1 MARSSG
7 SGKKARTFPAKRDS
21 YKPSQAEKSEA
32 RRNTKEEAVVTTANR
47 NYTFK
52 EVEPLNFIQGEYLDA
67 IKHNDIVFGI
77 GSAGTGKT
85 FIAASYAASEL
96 FHRRID
102 KVILTRPNVET
113 GRGLG
118 FLPGTLEE
126 KYAPYLLP
134 FDSIFTKALGKGF
147 YEYCLKNKD
156 IEPTPLGFLRGTTF
170 DNCIV
175 LVDEAQNCSKEE
187 MKMLLSRIGKNCKM
201 ILSGDTEQSD
211 IPNSGLED
219 AVTRLDG
226 ISGIEVI
233 EFLDEDIVR
242 SAICKKIIMAYRD

>member
-7 SGKKARTFPAKRDS
+7 KKARS
-21 YKPSQAEKSEA
+21 YPTKPTQAEKSQA
-32 RRNTKEEAVVTTANR
+32 RRETKVETGFQTNH
-47 NYTFK
+47 TFK
-52 EVEPLNFIQGEYLDA
+52 EVVPLNFIQGEYLEA
-67 IKHNDIVFGI
+67 IKYNEVIFGV

-85 FIAASYAASEL
+85 FIAASFAASEL
-96 FHRRID
+96 FHRRVNKI
-102 KVILTRPNVET
+102 ILTRPNVET

-134 FDSIFTKALGKGF
+134 FDAIFSKALGKGF
-147 YEYCLKNKD
+147 YEYALRNKD

-175 LVDEAQNCSKEE
+175 LVDEAQNCTQEE

-201 ILSGDTEQSD
+201 IISGDTEQAD
-211 IPNSGLED
+211 IPDSGLDD
-219 AVTRLDG
+219 AIRRLNG

-242 SAICKKIIMAYRD
+242 SKMCKQIIMAYRNN

>member
-1 MARSSG
+1 MARN
-7 SGKKARTFPAKRDS
+7 SGKTHRTFPAKKS
-21 YKPSQAEKSEA
+21 ASISQHEKSRLRTEKQA
-32 RRNTKEEAVVTTANR
+32 GNSEPQPQR

-52 EVEPLNFIQGEYLDA
+52 DVQPLNSVQADYLRA
-67 IKHNDIVFGI
+67 IENSDVIFGI

-85 FIAASYAASEL
+85 FIAANYAAREL
-96 FHRRID
+96 YYKRVS

-134 FDSIFTKALGKGF
+134 FDSIFTRALGKGF
-147 YEYCLKNKD
+147 YEYSLKSKD

-170 DNCIV
+170 DDCVV
-175 LVDEAQNCSKEE
+175 LVDEAQNCTREE

-201 ILSGDTEQSD
+201 IFSGDTEQAD
-211 IPNSGLED
+211 IQDSGLED
-219 AVTRLDG
+219 AVDRLEG
-226 ISGIEVI
+226 IPGIEVV

-242 SAICKKIIMAYRD
+242 SKMCKQIIMAYRN

>member
-7 SGKKARTFPAKRDS
+7 KKARSQQVYAERPT
-21 YKPSQAEKSEA
+21 QAEKLEA
-32 RRNTKEEAVVTTANR
+32 RHKGAN
-47 NYTFK
+47 NPK
-52 EVEPLNFIQGEYLDA
+52 DVEPLNYIQGEYLEA
-67 IKHNDIVFGI
+67 IRSNDVIFGI

-85 FIAASYAASEL
+85 YIAASYAASEL
-96 FHRRID
+96 FYKRVSKI
-102 KVILTRPNVET
+102 ILTRPNVEV

-134 FDSIFTKALGKGF
+134 FDSIFTKVLGKGF
-147 YEYCLKNKD
+147 YEYALKNKD

-175 LVDEAQNCSKEE
+175 LVDEAQNCTKEE
-187 MKMLLSRIGKNCKM
+187 MKMILSRIGKNCKM
-201 ILSGDTEQSD
+201 IFSGDTEQSD
-211 IPNSGLED
+211 IQDSGLED
-219 AVTRLDG
+219 AVDRLEG
-226 ISGIEVI
+226 VPGIEVV

-242 SAICKKIIMAYRD
+242 SAMCKRIIMAYRN

>member
-7 SGKKARTFPAKRDS
+7 KKARNYDNNA
-21 YKPSQAEKSEA
+21 SQAQKLEA
-32 RRNTKEEAVVTTANR
+32 RHQNVPHHG
-47 NYTFK
+47 NYTLK
-52 EVEPLNFIQGEYLDA
+52 EVEPLNYIQGEYLEA
-67 IKHNDIVFGI
+67 IKHNDVIFGI

-85 FIAASYAASEL
+85 YIAANYAASEL
-96 FHRRID
+96 FHRRVNKI
-102 KVILTRPNVET
+102 ILTRPNVEV

-126 KYAPYLLP
+126 KFVPYLLP

-147 YEYCLKNKD
+147 YEYALKNKD

-175 LVDEAQNCSKEE
+175 LIDEAQNCTREE
-187 MKMLLSRIGKNCKM
+187 MKMMLSRIGKNCKM
-201 ILSGDTEQSD
+201 IFSGDTEQSD
-211 IPNSGLED
+211 IGNDSGLED
-219 AVTRLDG
+219 AVNRLEG
-226 ISGIEVI
+226 ISGIEVV

-242 SAICKKIIMAYRD
+242 SAMCKKIIMAYRN

>member
-96 FHRRID
+96 FHRRVD

-219 AVTRLDG
+219 AVTRLEG

>member
-1 MARSSG
+1 MARN
-7 SGKKARTFPAKRDS
+7 SGKLHRTFPAKKS
-21 YKPSQAEKSEA
+21 ASISQQEKSRLRSAEQS
-32 RRNTKEEAVVTTANR
+32 NIVELHPHR
-47 NYTFK
+47 NYSFK
-52 EVEPLNFIQGEYLDA
+52 DISPLNSIQSDYLDA
-67 IKHNDIVFGI
+67 IESNDVIFGI

-85 FIAASYAASEL
+85 FIAANYAAREL
-96 FHRRID
+96 YYKRVS

-134 FDSIFTKALGKGF
+134 FDAIFSRALGKGF
-147 YEYCLKNKD
+147 YEYCLRSKD

-170 DNCIV
+170 DDCIV
-175 LVDEAQNCSKEE
+175 LVDEAQNCTREE

-201 ILSGDTEQSD
+201 IFSGDTEQAD
-211 IPNSGLED
+211 IHDSGLED
-219 AVTRLDG
+219 AVDRLEGIDG
-226 ISGIEVI
+226 IEIV

-242 SAICKKIIMAYRD
+242 SKMCKQIIMAYRN

>member
-1 MARSSG
+1 MARN
-7 SGKKARTFPAKRDS
+7 SGKGQRSFPAKKER
-21 YKPSQAEKSEA
+21 KPTQEEKSLA
-32 RRNTKEEAVVTTANR
+32 RRSSREGS
-47 NYTFK
+47 YTPQFAFK
-52 EVEPLNFIQGEYLDA
+52 EVEPLNFIQGEYLEA
-67 IKHNDIVFGI
+67 IHNNDVIFGI

-102 KVILTRPNVET
+102 KVVLTRPNVET

-147 YEYCLKNKD
+147 YEYCLSKKD

-175 LVDEAQNCSKEE
+175 LVDEAQNCTREE

-201 ILSGDTEQSD
+201 IFSGDTEQSD
-211 IPNSGLED
+211 IGNDSGLQD
-219 AVTRLDG
+219 AVNRLQG
-226 ISGIEVI
+226 IDGIEVI

-242 SAICKKIIMAYRD
+242 SKMCKAIIMAYRNN

>member
-7 SGKKARTFPAKRDS
+7 KTQRSFPAKKTS
-21 YKPSQAEKSEA
+21 ASQADKSRA
-32 RRNTKEEAVVTTANR
+32 RSDRENSETQQCYRNDD
-47 NYTFK
+47 FK
-52 EVEPLNFIQGEYLDA
+52 EIVPLNFIQSEYLEA
-67 IKHNDIVFGI
+67 IKSNDIIFGI

-96 FHRRID
+96 FHRRVK

-134 FDSIFTKALGKGF
+134 FDAIFSKALGSGF

-211 IPNSGLED
+211 IPNSGLND
-219 AVTRLDG
+219 AVSRLEG
-226 ISGIEVI
+226 IQGIEVI

-242 SAICKKIIMAYRD
+242 SKMCKAIIMAYRD

>member
-1 MARSSG
+1 MARN
-7 SGKKARTFPAKRDS
+7 SGKSSRSFPAKKQS
-21 YKPSQAEKSEA
+21 YRLSQEEKSQE
-32 RRNTKEEAVVTTANR
+32 RKKSKEVDYTP
-47 NYTFK
+47 NYNFK
-52 EVEPLNFIQGEYLDA
+52 EVEPMNYIQGEYLEA
-67 IKHNDIVFGI
+67 IKSNDVIFGI

-85 FIAASYAASEL
+85 FIAAMYAASQL
-96 FHRRID
+96 FHRRVE

-126 KYAPYLLP
+126 KYAPFLLP
-134 FDSIFTKALGKGF
+134 FDSIFNKALGKGF

-175 LVDEAQNCSKEE
+175 LVDEAQNCTREE

-201 ILSGDTEQSD
+201 IFSGDTEQSD
-211 IPNSGLED
+211 IGQDSGLED
-219 AVTRLDG
+219 AVNRLEG
-226 ISGIEVI
+226 ISGIEIV

-242 SAICKKIIMAYRD
+242 SKMCKAIIMAYRN

>member
-7 SGKKARTFPAKRDS
+7 SGKKERNFPAKRTS
-21 YKPSQAEKSEA
+21 YNTSQ
-32 RRNTKEEAVVTTANR
+32 TVKEYAILSQQDTYGYKD
-47 NYTFK
+47 NYKFK
-52 EVEPLNFIQGEYLDA
+52 EVEPLNFIQGEYLEA
-67 IKHNDIVFGI
+67 IRYNDIIFGI

-85 FIAASYAASEL
+85 YIAASYAASEL
-96 FHRRID
+96 FHRRVS

-118 FLPGTLEE
+118 FLPGTLDE

-134 FDSIFTKALGKGF
+134 FDDIFSKALGRGF
-147 YEYCLKNKD
+147 YEYALKNKD

-175 LVDEAQNCSKEE
+175 LVDEAQNCTKDE

-201 ILSGDTEQSD
+201 IISGDTEQTD
-211 IPNSGLED
+211 IYYSGLGD
-219 AVTRLDG
+219 AVNRLTG
-226 ISGIEVI
+226 ISGIEIV

-242 SAICKKIIMAYRD
+242 SNMCKQIIMAYRD

>member
-1 MARSSG
+1 MARSSN
-7 SGKKARTFPAKRDS
+7 SGKKSRRES
-21 YKPSQAEKSEA
+21 YRPSQEEKLQA
-32 RRNTKEEAVVTTANR
+32 RRSLGMDEAVQPPYA
-47 NYTFK
+47 FK
-52 EVEPLNFIQGEYLDA
+52 EVQPLNFIQGEYLEA
-67 IKHNDIVFGI
+67 IKSNDIIFGI

-85 FIAASYAASEL
+85 FIAASYAASQL
-96 FHRRID
+96 YHRKVDR
-102 KVILTRPNVET
+102 VILTRPNVET

-134 FDSIFTKALGKGF
+134 FDAIFTKALGKGF

-156 IEPTPLGFLRGTTF
+156 IEPTPLGFLRGSTF

-175 LVDEAQNCSKEE
+175 LVDEAQNCTKEE

-201 ILSGDTEQSD
+201 ILSGDECQSD
-211 IPNSGLED
+211 IGEASGLMD
-219 AVTRLDG
+219 AVERLEG
-226 ISGIEVI
+226 IPGIEII

-242 SAICKKIIMAYRD
+242 SEICKRIIMAYR